1 MSPWLVRVEARILRS
16 PVVTDGIAL
25 VTAAA
30 SERDQRRVGAALAA
44 QGLRRGDRVALVAEG
59 SAAYLAVAIGAL
71 RRGVV
76 PVLLNVHLLPAEQ
89 DALLAD
95 ARPALVLRDDELAA
109 FVAAG
114 AEDAPVELAP
124 APLARPMIY
133 TSGTTGMPKGVWSG
147 VLTDADADA
156 LLAEERDQWGFRAD
170 DVHLVASPLHHSA
183 PLRFAAGTLLAGG
196 SVVLPGHFT
205 PASFRAAVAAHRP
218 TSAFLVPAHLQR
230 LFAADA
236 PALPDLSSFRL
247 VAHAGAPCPTHL
259 KEHAVAA
266 FPEGSVW
273 EFYGSTEAQFT
284 VCSTADWRTHPGTV
298 GRARAGR
305 RLSVDDEGTIWC
317 ETPRHARFEYWGDPA
332 KTAAAWR
339 GDACTV
345 GDLGRLDDDGY
356 LYLEGR
362 RSDLIITGGVNV
374 YPLEVERALLDHP
387 QVQEVAVFGVDDE
400 RWGQRVCAAI
410 VGAVTEA
417 EVHEWLADR
426 VAPHKRPKTVL
437 LLDALPRNSMG
448 KVSRARLGA
457 ALGLE
462 RA

>member
-1 MSPWLVRVEARILRS
+1 MTEGTA
-16 PVVTDGIAL
+16 VVTAPE
-25 VTAAA
+25 
-30 SERDQRRVGAALAA
+30 SERDQHRVAAALAA
-44 QGLRRGDRVALVAEG
+44 RGLRRGDRLALIGEG
-59 SAAYLAVAIGAL
+59 SPAYLAVAIGAL
-71 RRGVV
+71 RCGVV

-89 DALLAD
+89 EALLAD
-95 ARPALVLRDDELAA
+95 ARPALVLRDEELAA
-109 FVAAG
+109 LVAAG
-114 AEDAPVELAP
+114 AGAAPVGLAP

-147 VLTDADADA
+147 VLADADADA

-196 SVVLPGHFT
+196 SVVLSGHFT
-205 PASFRAAVAAHRP
+205 PASFHAAVTAHHP

-230 LFAADA
+230 LFAAGA

-259 KEHAVAA
+259 KEQAVAA
-266 FPEGSVW
+266 FPDGSVW

-284 VCSTADWRTHPGTV
+284 VCSTDDWRRHPGTV

-305 RLSVDDEGTIWC
+305 RLSVDDDGTIWC
-317 ETPRHARFEYWGDPA
+317 ETPRHARFEYWDDPA

-345 GDLGRLDDDGY
+345 GDLGRLDDDGF

-387 QVQEVAVFGVDDE
+387 DVEEAAVFGVEDE
-400 RWGQRVCAAI
+400 RWGQRVCAAV

-417 EVHEWLADR
+417 DVQDWLGDR

-437 LLDALPRNSMG
+437 VVEALPRNSMG

-457 ALGLE
+457 TLGLE
-462 RA
+462 GD

>member
-1 MSPWLVRVEARILRS
+1 M
-16 PVVTDGIAL
+16 
-25 VTAAA
+25 
-30 SERDQRRVGAALAA
+30 
-44 QGLRRGDRVALVAEG
+44 
-59 SAAYLAVAIGAL
+59 
-71 RRGVV
+71 
-76 PVLLNVHLLPAEQ
+76 LLNVHLLATEQ
-89 DALLAD
+89 EALLAD
-95 ARPALVLRDDELAA
+95 ARPALVLRDDELRAL
-109 FVAAG
+109 VTAG
-114 AEDAPVELAP
+114 ADAPPVELAP

-133 TSGTTGMPKGVWSG
+133 TSGTTGTPKGVWSG
-147 VLTDADADA
+147 VLDDADAAA
-156 LLAEERDQWGFRAD
+156 LLAEEREQWGFRAD

-205 PASFRAAVAAHRP
+205 PDGFAAAVTTHRP

-230 LFAADA
+230 LFAAGA

-247 VAHAGAPCPTHL
+247 VAHAGAPCPAHL
-259 KEHAVAA
+259 KEQAVAA
-266 FPEGSVW
+266 FPAGAVW

-284 VCSTADWRTHPGTV
+284 VCSTDDWRAHPGTV

-305 RLSVDDEGTIWC
+305 RLSVDDDGTIWC
-317 ETPRHARFEYWGDPA
+317 DTPRHARFEYWGDPV

-345 GDLGRLDDDGY
+345 GDLGRLDGDGY

-374 YPLEVERALLDHP
+374 YPLEVEKALLEQPGVD
-387 QVQEVAVFGVDDE
+387 EAAVFAVEDE
-400 RWGQRVCAAI
+400 RWGQRVCAAV
-410 VGAVTEA
+410 VGEVTEEA
-417 EVHEWLADR
+417 VRDWLGER

-437 LLDALPRNSMG
+437 LVDALPRNSMG

-457 ALGLE
+457 QLGLE
-462 RA
+462 GT